1 MATLLDFFKRKWCNF
16 HKLHFFSDFSAH
28 CIYYHQNLW
37 MGNFLHDHPPLD
49 FYFYLSNNR
58 FIYPWIC
65 TEKSW
70 KGEQLRGAADT
81 FFKPSNE
88 MKFRPPFFI
97 ANFLDRGSKNIISNK
112 TRTLGLIYWYA
123 VRVVGK
129 ILHKQNGF
137 TKYWPDHQ

>member
-1 MATLLDFFKRKWCNF
+1 MNNSAISLNYTFFR
-16 HKLHFFSDFSAH
+16 FFSPL
-28 CIYYHQNLW
+28 CILSSKSMNGKFPLW
-37 MGNFLHDHPPLD
+37 SSPLRFLFLSS
-49 FYFYLSNNR
+49 YLTIDSYIRGYVPKSLERVNN
-58 FIYPWIC
+58 W
-65 TEKSW
+65 
-70 KGEQLRGAADT
+70 GAADI